1 MEDIKEIEKLKL
13 KKNPDLYERWVLSG
27 QLTSK
32 LDQLTTWKR
41 ALVTQREMAKA
52 LGISEDHFLRLKRRH
67 PKIQEAFDK
76 GMVQLKTDL
85 VGAMY
90 KKAMG
95 YEVKETDMIIDDN
108 GKSNPKKKIR
118 TQTRQVPGD
127 YNAQV
132 YLLNKYFGEEYNP
145 NYDQLKL
152 QREKSEAKEDDESS
166 GTQTILVDDVL

>member
-1 MEDIKEIEKLKL
+1 MEEIKKR
-13 KKNPDLYERWVLSG
+13 KKHPDLFEKWEESG
-27 QLTSK
+27 QLLSK
-32 LDQLTTWKR
+32 LDQLTKWKR
-41 ALVTQREMAKA
+41 ALVTQGEMAKA
-52 LGISEDHFLRLKRRH
+52 LGITEEHFAKLKRKH
-67 PKIQEAFDK
+67 PQIQEAFDK

-108 GKSNPKKKIR
+108 GKANPKNKIR

-132 YLLNKYFGEEYNP
+132 YLLNKYFGEQYNP

-152 QREKSEAKEDDESS
+152 QREKTEAKDDDGSS
-166 GTQTILVDDVL
+166 GSQTILVDDVL

>member
-1 MEDIKEIEKLKL
+1 MEEIKKR
-13 KKNPDLYERWVLSG
+13 KKHPDLFEKWEESG
-27 QLTSK
+27 QLLSK
-32 LDQLTTWKR
+32 LDQLTKWKR
-41 ALVTQREMAKA
+41 ALVTQGEMAKA
-52 LGISEDHFLRLKRRH
+52 LGITEEHFAKLKRKH
-67 PKIQEAFDK
+67 PQIQEAFDK

-108 GKSNPKKKIR
+108 GKSNSKKKIR

-152 QREKSEAKEDDESS
+152 QRAKTEAKDDDGSS
-166 GTQTILVDDVL
+166 GSQTILVDDVL